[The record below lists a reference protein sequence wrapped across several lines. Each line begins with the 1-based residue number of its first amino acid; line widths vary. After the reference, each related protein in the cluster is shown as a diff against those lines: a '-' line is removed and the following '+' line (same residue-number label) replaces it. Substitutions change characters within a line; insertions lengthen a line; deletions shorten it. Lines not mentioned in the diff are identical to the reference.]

1 MRSLKHQSNYAE
13 GRSRQVID
21 PARQESKNYSFIIL
35 NSPPSSSPTRKA
47 GIPGNDLEAGSA
59 IQNLTGA
66 LDGHLGLNLASTT
79 YCVFNLL
86 VSASPVE

>member
-1 MRSLKHQSNYAE
+1 MLKAGHLRRLMQPDKSLKIMVS
-13 GRSRQVID
+13 
-21 PARQESKNYSFIIL
+21 L
-35 NSPPSSSPTRKA
+35 NSPPSSSPARKA
-47 GIPGNDLEAGSA
+47 GIPANDLEAGSA
-59 IQNLTGA
+59 IRSLTGA

>member
-1 MRSLKHQSNYAE
+1 M
-13 GRSRQVID
+13 ID

-35 NSPPSSSPTRKA
+35 NSPPSSSPSRKA

-59 IQNLTGA
+59 IQSLIGA